1 MKIIGKKSLSLYVSY
16 VLFIIFFVCAV
27 HFLYTII
34 GHSILTYKFKTGSQI
49 FSQTFI
55 LNNDVGWTQNK
66 WTIPMKDLLKFRINY
81 PFTDLQV
88 STGVFGSTQIIYNII
103 GMLFVTLFFYF
114 SYRSFKEMSS
124 DKIFN
129 PNAIKWLQR
138 FGYLNL
144 IFGILSLVE
153 GIGYNKITTSS
164 FFQFFFLVFLG
175 SMVLFIVAF
184 FKKGYELQSE
194 NDLTI

>member
-16 VLFIIFFVCAV
+16 VLFFIFFVCAI
-27 HFLYTII
+27 HFLYMII
-34 GHSILTYKFKTGSQI
+34 GHSLLAYKFKTGSQI
-49 FSQTFI
+49 FPQTFI

-66 WTIPMKDLLKFRINY
+66 WTNPLKDLLKFRINY

-103 GMLFVTLFFYF
+103 GILFVTLFFYI

-153 GIGYNKITTSS
+153 GLGYNKFSTSS

-175 SMVLFIVAF
+175 SMILFIVAF